1 MIRQTMSRLWRALAA
16 GTVLCIAASG
26 QQIPPGTA
34 VPIQIK
40 TGLNGEADSG
50 GKKIVG
56 RVMQDVPL
64 PNGGKIKEKSSITG
78 HVVRVTK
85 AGASGSSMVVSFDTI
100 ENDGHEIHIA
110 ASLLAVASYVDI
122 SEAQSPINPTSNM
135 DSMSQWTTRQ
145 VGGDVV
151 RRGWGKAGS
160 SGGVMGK
167 WIKGTAVVIRLTPDP
182 KGGCPGGGPGYE
194 MEQAVWVFS
203 SAACGTYGLSNLTIA
218 HSGATAPVGQIELE
232 STKNL
237 VIRPGS
243 GWLLMIGGE

>member
-1 MIRQTMSRLWRALAA
+1 MTCQAISQLCRALAA
-16 GTVLCIAASG
+16 GAVLCMSARG
-26 QQIPPGTA
+26 QNIPPGTA

-40 TGLNGEADSG
+40 TGLNAEADSG
-50 GKKIVG
+50 GEKNGG

-78 HVVRVTK
+78 HIVRVTK
-85 AGASGSSMVVSFDTI
+85 PGPSGSSMFVSFDAI
-100 ENDGHEIHIA
+100 ENDGHETHIT

-135 DSMSQWTTRQ
+135 DSTSQWTTRQ

-160 SGGVMGK
+160 PGGVMGK

-182 KGGCPGGGPGYE
+182 KAGCPGGGPGYE
-194 MEQAVWVFS
+194 IEQAVWVFS
-203 SAACGTYGLSNLTIA
+203 SAACGTYGLSDLTIA
-218 HSGATAPVGQIELE
+218 HSGATSPVGQIELK
-232 STKNL
+232 SRKNL
-237 VIRPGS
+237 VIRSGS
-243 GWLLMIGGE
+243 GW